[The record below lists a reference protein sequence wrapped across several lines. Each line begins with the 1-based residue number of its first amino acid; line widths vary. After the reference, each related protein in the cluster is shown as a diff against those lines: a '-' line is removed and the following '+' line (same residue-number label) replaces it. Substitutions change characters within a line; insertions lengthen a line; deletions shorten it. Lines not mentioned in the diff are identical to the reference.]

1 MTVRRDEILDYV
13 TYGERRTEIREAA
26 MAAKELRRVI
36 VGDVLTFLFENH
48 ETVRYQVLEMVRTER
63 LVRESDIQHELR
75 TYNELLGAAGR
86 LGCTLMIG
94 IADPEQRDIKLRQW
108 LGLLAHLYAL
118 LDDGTKVRARWDE
131 RQVGDDRLSSVQ
143 FLEFDVAGQAPVA
156 MGVDSPLLEAET
168 RLGDEQRAA
177 LGADLAGSASP

>member
-63 LVRESDIQHELR
+63 LVRESDIQHELH

-86 LGCTLMIG
+86 LGCATSSCG
-94 IADPEQRDIKLRQW
+94 SGSDSSPSSTRCWKTAPRCAR
-108 LGLLAHLYAL
+108 A
-118 LDDGTKVRARWDE
+118 GTNGRWGMTAC
-131 RQVGDDRLSSVQ
+131 RPCSS
-143 FLEFDVAGQAPVA
+143 
-156 MGVDSPLLEAET
+156 SSST
-168 RLGDEQRAA
+168 
-177 LGADLAGSASP
+177 